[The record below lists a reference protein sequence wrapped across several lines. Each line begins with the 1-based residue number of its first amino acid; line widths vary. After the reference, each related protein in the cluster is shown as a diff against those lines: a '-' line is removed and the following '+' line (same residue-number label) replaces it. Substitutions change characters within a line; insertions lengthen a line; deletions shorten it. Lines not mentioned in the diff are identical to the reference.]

1 MIEYRD
7 VVGFICKLCTGFFNS
22 MINIFILRCVDTET
36 EDYYYY
42 FADQP
47 TRYSSPYC
55 LYNKKLGL
63 LRLNEVLSR
72 FMVIPKDKQLPFCQ
86 SDFMFLY
93 YLNVVSVIFLLVC
106 FISLKETTCDTRKKV
121 LYFTSKFLFVLEIIK
136 F

>member
-47 TRYSSPYC
+47 DI
-55 LYNKKLGL
+55 
-63 LRLNEVLSR
+63 VL
-72 FMVIPKDKQLPFCQ
+72 PTA
-86 SDFMFLY
+86 Y
-93 YLNVVSVIFLLVC
+93 
-106 FISLKETTCDTRKKV
+106 TTKN
-121 LYFTSKFLFVLEIIK
+121 
-136 F
+136 